1 MVANVLQVS
10 KQIQC
15 VLLNKRNLQNMFTFR
30 IFPSGQELDVYNHT
44 IRDHG
49 IHHVCYSKFYL
60 LFGRMIIQIYN
71 GYLFLTHFSIFEVK
85 TVL

>member
-44 IRDHG
+44 IRDQG
-49 IHHVCYSKFYL
+49 IHKILPFVWSNDYPNL
-60 LFGRMIIQIYN
+60 
-71 GYLFLTHFSIFEVK
+71 
-85 TVL
+85 